1 MRNEKNLMSENI
13 AALGSWVSQ
22 GWDATK
28 YLKLWGCDIQEIVEI
43 CRLSLSVC
51 GILPGNATKLFVNG
65 GGCSSL
71 RTCIWKHL
79 CLE

>member
-43 CRLSLSVC
+43 CRLYLSVEYC
-51 GILPGNATKLFVNG
+51 LGMQQNCLLMGEDVLPYAHAFGNICA
-65 GGCSSL
+65 
-71 RTCIWKHL
+71 
-79 CLE
+79 